1 MSGAPH
7 MQLFPGSGGFRPG
20 ALPGNIRGRGGLSEG
35 LMARYSI
42 FSLAR
47 NALAYHRNWPRA
59 WRSPNPRPSYDV
71 VIVGGGGHGL
81 ATAYYLAREH
91 GLDNV
96 AVLEKGWLGGGNTG
110 RNTTIIRSNYL
121 WDESAHLYEKSLRL
135 YEGLSREL
143 NFNIMLSQRGV
154 LNLAHNEHDL
164 REMSR
169 RVRAI
174 RLNGIDSEMLDPDG
188 VKAAVPIINTAQD
201 VRYPILGASIQKRGG
216 VARHDAVA
224 WGFARAADARG
235 VDIIQ
240 NCEVVG
246 ITVAGGRVRGLD
258 TTRGYIAARK
268 IGLVA
273 AGHSSVL
280 AAMAGLRLPIESHAL
295 QALVSEPVKPI
306 LHSVVMSNAVHV
318 YVSQSDKGEL
328 VIGAGIDGYN
338 SYSQRGSFQIVEAQM
353 GALVELF
360 PVFSRLRMLRQWGG
374 IVDICPD
381 ASPIVGKTPVEGLYI
396 NCGWGT
402 GGFKATPGSGWV
414 FAHTIARD
422 RPHDLNAA
430 FALKRFDSGRL
441 IDEHG
446 AAAVSH

>member
-1 MSGAPH
+1 MTS
-7 MQLFPGSGGFRPG
+7 
-20 ALPGNIRGRGGLSEG
+20 
-35 LMARYSI
+35 ARYSI

-47 NALAYHRNWPRA
+47 NALGYHRNWPRA
-59 WRSPNPRPSYDV
+59 WRSPEPRPSYDIA
-71 VIVGGGGHGL
+71 IVGGGGHGL

-91 GLDNV
+91 GLGNI

-121 WDESAHLYEKSLRL
+121 WDESAHLYEKSLQL

-164 REMSR
+164 KELSR

-174 RLNGIDSEMLDPDG
+174 RLNGIDSEILDPAG
-188 VKAAVPIINTAQD
+188 VKAEVPIVDTSPD
-201 VRYPILGASIQKRGG
+201 VRYPILGASLQRRGG
-216 VARHDAVA
+216 IARHDAVA

-235 VDIIQ
+235 VDIVQ
-240 NCEVVG
+240 NCEVTG
-246 ITVAGGRVRGLD
+246 IEVANGRVTGLETSRG
-258 TTRGYIAARK
+258 RIAAK
-268 IGLVA
+268 KVGLVA

-280 AAMAGLRLPIESHAL
+280 AAMAGFRLPIESHTL
-295 QALVSEPVKPI
+295 QAMVSEPIKPV
-306 LHSVVMSNAVHV
+306 LDSVVMSNAVHV

-328 VIGAGIDGYN
+328 VIGAGMDGYN
-338 SYSQRGSFQIVEAQM
+338 SYSQRGSFQVVEGQM
-353 GALVELF
+353 GALIELF
-360 PVFSRLRMLRQWGG
+360 PIFSRLRMLRQWGG
-374 IVDICPD
+374 IVDVCPD
-381 ASPIVGKTPVEGLYI
+381 ASPIVGKTPVDGLYI

-402 GGFKATPGSGWV
+402 GGFKATPGSGWA

-422 RPHDLNAA
+422 RPHALNAPFTLER
-430 FALKRFDSGRL
+430 FASGAL

-446 AAAVSH
+446 AAAVAH

>member
-1 MSGAPH
+1 
-7 MQLFPGSGGFRPG
+7 
-20 ALPGNIRGRGGLSEG
+20 
-35 LMARYSI
+35 MARYSI

-81 ATAYYLAREH
+81 ATAYYLAKEH
-91 GLDNV
+91 GLNNV

-188 VKAAVPIINTAQD
+188 VKAEVPIINTAQD

-240 NCEVVG
+240 NCEVTG

-258 TTRGYIAARK
+258 TTRGYIAAGK
-268 IGLVA
+268 VGLVA

-360 PVFSRLRMLRQWGG
+360 PIFSRLRMLRQWGG
-374 IVDICPD
+374 IVDVCPD

-430 FALKRFDSGRL
+430 FALERFSSGRL